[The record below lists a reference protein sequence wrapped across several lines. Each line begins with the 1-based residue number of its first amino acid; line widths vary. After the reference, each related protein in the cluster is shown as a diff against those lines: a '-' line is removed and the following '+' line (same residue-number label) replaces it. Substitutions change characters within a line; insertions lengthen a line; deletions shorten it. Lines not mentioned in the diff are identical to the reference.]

1 MKKPSQMPASKV
13 RTQESA
19 AYSGISPGDRPRALT
34 VRAIMTREV
43 VTARPTWSLREAAQ
57 AMRDK
62 RVSGL
67 PVVDDT
73 DRVVGVLSEWDIL
86 AELNRSVG
94 LGSARGILDLLLE
107 VQGGATLSRLDRCL
121 RRLGKARVAEV
132 MVRRVV
138 TVDPDSSMGEA
149 ARLLRAFSVKRL
161 PVVEEGRLVGI
172 LTRQNI
178 VDALS

>member
-1 MKKPSQMPASKV
+1 MKKPSPAPANRV
-13 RTQESA
+13 RE
-19 AYSGISPGDRPRALT
+19 PGSLDASEIPPADRPRALT
-34 VRAIMTREV
+34 VRAVMTREV
-43 VTARPTWSLREAAQ
+43 VTARPTWSLREAAH

-67 PVVDDT
+67 PVVDDD

-86 AELNRSVG
+86 AELDRSVG
-94 LGSARGILDLLLE
+94 LGSARGVLDLLLE
-107 VQGGATLSRLDRCL
+107 AEGPARLSRLDRCL
-121 RRLGKARVAEV
+121 RRLGKARVAEA

-138 TVDPDSSMGEA
+138 TVDPECSMGEA

-178 VDALS
+178 ADALS